1 MEAMK
6 ETELQEWDASHA
18 GGVPIQASPAPFLEG
33 HWEIAFLYFGALL
46 FGIWFG
52 VTAERF
58 ENVMGFCT
66 TCAAVGF
73 AVFVLGSLA
82 SDDLLRTNSR
92 HVFFLAVFFAF
103 SVCLFHFI
111 RLKAEPAGLV

>member
-1 MEAMK
+1 MK
-6 ETELQEWDASHA
+6 EAELQEWDANRP
-18 GGVPIQASPAPFLEG
+18 GDVPVQTPFLEG
-33 HWEIAFLYFGALL
+33 QWEIAFLYFGALL

-66 TCAAVGF
+66 TSVAVGF
-73 AVFVLGSLA
+73 AAFVAGRLA
-82 SDDLLRTNSR
+82 SDDLLRANSR
-92 HVFFLAVFFAF
+92 HLFFLTVFFAF

-111 RLKAEPAGLV
+111 RLKVELAGLV